1 MEAMKKTMSPEQVA
15 ANRANARKSTGP
27 RTAAGKA
34 VSRSNALKYGLL
46 SREVVIRH
54 GRLRESAAEFGTFRT
69 EFDETL
75 RPVGALETL
84 LVERIVTIAWRLR
97 RALRA
102 ETGEVTLTLERAAT
116 DDSSRY
122 KSPPFRAYLSDR
134 SDEVISGF
142 KETTGGIGVLRES
155 LRRLDEVVAQ
165 EGELT
170 EAAIEEFLK
179 HFGGKPNAYGDKLK
193 EIRQLY
199 LVNAEGLE
207 PEVLR
212 HRQQEQVRTYL
223 SRQSDSLGWRSRDLM
238 PHEEAQQ
245 AGKEAAAAL
254 PRAEVLDKIL
264 RYETTLD
271 RQLHRTMNQLERL
284 QRRRS
289 GEDVAAPVMV
299 EVSGR
304 N

>member
-1 MEAMKKTMSPEQVA
+1 MKAMKKTMSPEQVA

-122 KSPPFRAYLSDR
+122 KSPPLSAYFLDR
-134 SDEVISGF
+134 SDKQVACL

-199 LVNAEGLE
+199 LANAEGLE

-223 SRQSDSLGWRSRDLM
+223 SRQVASLGWDSARLV
-238 PHEEAQQ
+238 PHEEAKQ
-245 AGKEAAAAL
+245 AGEEAAAAL
-254 PRAEVLDKIL
+254 PRADVLDKIL

-271 RQLHRTMNQLERL
+271 RQLHRAMNQLERL
-284 QRRRS
+284 QRRRL
-289 GEDVAAPVMV
+289 GERVAAPVMV